1 MLSGHN
7 GIKLESKD
15 LENLKY
21 FKVNINNPQIKE
33 NIKRE
38 IGQYFKLNENISKI
52 LNAAKAILRGK
63 FIALKQLLERTKGLQ

>member
-21 FKVNINNPQIKE
+21 FKVNINNPWIKE